1 MIYLKDNKSILCK
14 GDFRPAQF
22 YKGKKRIAGY
32 AKESFESER
41 HILIESFYKDRLH
54 NVKIHGNE
62 HGVGDIVNEGE
73 HTNKYKISVAVR
85 GKNLLK
91 APLDINSW
99 EKKLV
104 TSANYSYNLG
114 EILPLN
120 ETVTL
125 SFDYT
130 TIPQYFYFLTDDES
144 VTTVPYSD
152 TSLKIKYLVVDK
164 VQNVKLTF
172 TPKEGKS
179 YYLHNAM
186 TANNTSKDVAQAW
199 LDRFT
204 YIQIEYGSEATEYE
218 EYKEGQDIDFY
229 LDAPLGSDEYVDFEN
244 KKVVRNTAEEKLD
257 VPEITVLRGVN
268 NYEVKTRVSAK
279 ISGEYKKTEE

>member
-1 MIYLKDNKSILCK
+1 MIYVKENKSILCK
-14 GDFRPAQF
+14 GDYRPAQF

-32 AKESFESER
+32 EKESFEGER
-41 HILIESFYKDRLH
+41 HIQIESFYNDRLH
-54 NVKIHGNE
+54 NARIHGNE

-99 EKKLV
+99 GKQE
-104 TSANYSYNLG
+104 TSKYSYKLND
-114 EILPLN
+114 ILPIN

-130 TIPQYFYFLTDDES
+130 TLPTYFYFLTDDES

-152 TSLKIKYLVVDK
+152 TSLNIKYLVADK

-186 TANNTSKDVAQAW
+186 TANNTSATAGQNW
-199 LDRFT
+199 LNKFT

-229 LDAPLGSDEYVDFEN
+229 LDAPLGSDEYVDFKN

-257 VPEITVLRGVN
+257 TPEITVSRGVN
-268 NYEVKTRVSAK
+268 NYEVKTQVSAK
-279 ISGEYKKTEE
+279 ISGEYKKVEE